1 MERKPMADE
10 KTNSIGSRIVRFIYR
25 TSLRGLAGVLPLAL
39 TIYLIVWLGRSAES
53 AIGSLVRRLLPE
65 KWYVPGMGLA
75 VGFGLVLVAGMLLR
89 TWLAQKIQN
98 ALERM
103 VKRIPLLRDLYG
115 GLKDL
120 LGFFDKS
127 KLEQA
132 ERVVVVKF
140 GDPPVRLVG
149 LVTRDDF
156 SEVPKGIGDE
166 ETVAVYLQMSYQ
178 LGGYT
183 LMVPRS
189 MIEQVDMP
197 VDEAFRFVLTAGV
210 SESKGE
216 SGEESGS
223 T

>member
-1 MERKPMADE
+1 MAAE
-10 KTNSIGSRIVRFIYR
+10 KTGNVWSRIVRFIYR
-25 TSLRGLAGVLPLAL
+25 TSLRGLAGILPLAL
-39 TIYLIVWLGRSAES
+39 TIYLIVWLAKSAES
-53 AIGSLVRRLLPE
+53 AIGTLVRTFLPE

-75 VGFGLVLVAGMLLR
+75 VGFGLVLVVGMLLR

-98 ALERM
+98 ALEAL

-127 KLEQA
+127 KLGQA
-132 ERVVVVKF
+132 QRVVVVKF

-149 LVTRDDF
+149 LVTRDEF
-156 SEVPKGIGDE
+156 SDVPKGIGDE
-166 ETVAVYLQMSYQ
+166 DTVAVYLQMSYQ

-189 MIEQVDMP
+189 MIEQIDMP

-210 SESKGE
+210 SESQGE
-216 SGEESGS
+216 SDEESES

>member
-1 MERKPMADE
+1 MADE